1 MMNYKVYQSR
11 LTDAEVEKVNA
22 EGHDSVPKQMR
33 RLNLSMVYN
42 KTDAEKVEMV
52 AEAWSAEDFDHVANV
67 TGNCLEDVFCATN
80 APNMERFVE
89 RLAPM
94 HSLSVGDVVQDDE
107 GRLHL
112 CDTAGFLALDFQTRV
127 NRGELEPVFGGWGS

>member
-11 LTDAEVEKVNA
+11 LTDAEVKKVNA

-67 TGNCLEDVFCATN
+67 TGNCLEDVF
-80 APNMERFVE
+80 
-89 RLAPM
+89 
-94 HSLSVGDVVQDDE
+94 
-107 GRLHL
+107 
-112 CDTAGFLALDFQTRV
+112 
-127 NRGELEPVFGGWGS
+127 